1 MAVDLWGDKIVTHPA
16 AIGQKKKKKSVGA
29 GEGLTRLPDTLGS
42 GQSVAE
48 DPLVPQTSKTVDDI
62 PALVQNR
69 PLDLVLVGV

>member
-1 MAVDLWGDKIVTHPA
+1 MTAV
-16 AIGQKKKKKSVGA
+16 SA
-29 GEGLTRLPDTLGS
+29 GEGLTWLPDTLRS

-62 PALVQNR
+62 PALVHNR